1 MSLKSPVFKNKVL
14 YEISITK
21 YKIVN
26 SPKFVLTDK
35 ANLGNSRFIKTYGG
49 YRMNRIML
57 AVVLV
62 VGISG
67 SAFAAEKTP
76 TREKL
81 DTIAQQVIVTDLDI
95 ANSLESKEFLLKNFD
110 KEGMAEILMQLKD
123 LIKINAEMVDRLRR
137 VL

>member
-1 MSLKSPVFKNKVL
+1 
-14 YEISITK
+14 
-21 YKIVN
+21 
-26 SPKFVLTDK
+26 
-35 ANLGNSRFIKTYGG
+35 
-49 YRMNRIML
+49 MNRIML

-67 SAFAAEKTP
+67 NALAMEKTP

-81 DTIAQQVIVTDLDI
+81 NTIAQQVIVTDLDI

>member
-1 MSLKSPVFKNKVL
+1 MNK
-14 YEISITK
+14 
-21 YKIVN
+21 
-26 SPKFVLTDK
+26 
-35 ANLGNSRFIKTYGG
+35 
-49 YRMNRIML
+49 IML

-67 SAFAAEKTP
+67 NAFAMEKTP

-81 DTIAQQVIVTDLDI
+81 NTLAQQVIVTDLDI

>member
-1 MSLKSPVFKNKVL
+1 
-14 YEISITK
+14 
-21 YKIVN
+21 
-26 SPKFVLTDK
+26 
-35 ANLGNSRFIKTYGG
+35 
-49 YRMNRIML
+49 MNRIVL
-57 AVVLV
+57 AVVIV

-67 SAFAAEKTP
+67 NAFAAEKTP

-81 DTIAQQVIVTDLDI
+81 NTIAQQVIVTDLDI

>member
-1 MSLKSPVFKNKVL
+1 
-14 YEISITK
+14 
-21 YKIVN
+21 
-26 SPKFVLTDK
+26 
-35 ANLGNSRFIKTYGG
+35 
-49 YRMNRIML
+49 MNRIIL

-62 VGISG
+62 VGVSG
-67 SAFAAEKTP
+67 NAFAMEKTP

-81 DTIAQQVIVTDLDI
+81 NTVAQQVIVTDLDI

-123 LIKINAEMVDRLRR
+123 LIKINAEMVDKLRR

>member
-1 MSLKSPVFKNKVL
+1 MNK
-14 YEISITK
+14 
-21 YKIVN
+21 
-26 SPKFVLTDK
+26 
-35 ANLGNSRFIKTYGG
+35 
-49 YRMNRIML
+49 IML
-57 AVVLV
+57 DVVLV

-67 SAFAAEKTP
+67 NAFAMEKTP

-81 DTIAQQVIVTDLDI
+81 NTLAQQVIVTDLDI

>member
-1 MSLKSPVFKNKVL
+1 
-14 YEISITK
+14 
-21 YKIVN
+21 
-26 SPKFVLTDK
+26 
-35 ANLGNSRFIKTYGG
+35 
-49 YRMNRIML
+49 MNRIML

-67 SAFAAEKTP
+67 NAFAAEKTT

-81 DTIAQQVIVTDLDI
+81 DSIAQQVIVTDLDI

>member
-1 MSLKSPVFKNKVL
+1 MN
-14 YEISITK
+14 
-21 YKIVN
+21 KIVLAL
-26 SPKFVLTDK
+26 VLIVGVS
-35 ANLGNSRFIKTYGG
+35 GNA
-49 YRMNRIML
+49 L
-57 AVVLV
+57 
-62 VGISG
+62 
-67 SAFAAEKTP
+67 AAEKTT

>member
-1 MSLKSPVFKNKVL
+1 MG
-14 YEISITK
+14 
-21 YKIVN
+21 KII
-26 SPKFVLTDK
+26 LTV
-35 ANLGNSRFIKTYGG
+35 ALI
-49 YRMNRIML
+49 
-57 AVVLV
+57 

-67 SAFAAEKTP
+67 NAFAAEKTQ

-81 DTIAQQVIVTDLDI
+81 NTIAQQVIVTDLDI

>member
-1 MSLKSPVFKNKVL
+1 MG
-14 YEISITK
+14 
-21 YKIVN
+21 KII
-26 SPKFVLTDK
+26 LTV
-35 ANLGNSRFIKTYGG
+35 ALI
-49 YRMNRIML
+49 
-57 AVVLV
+57 

-67 SAFAAEKTP
+67 NAFAAEKTQ

-81 DTIAQQVIVTDLDI
+81 NTIAQQVIVTDLDI
-95 ANSLESKEFLLKNFD
+95 ANSHESKEFLLKNFD

>member
-1 MSLKSPVFKNKVL
+1 MN
-14 YEISITK
+14 
-21 YKIVN
+21 KIV
-26 SPKFVLTDK
+26 
-35 ANLGNSRFIKTYGG
+35 
-49 YRMNRIML
+49 L
-57 AVVLV
+57 ALVLV
-62 VGISG
+62 VGVSG
-67 SAFAAEKTP
+67 NAFAMEKTP

>member
-1 MSLKSPVFKNKVL
+1 MNKV
-14 YEISITK
+14 
-21 YKIVN
+21 
-26 SPKFVLTDK
+26 VL
-35 ANLGNSRFIKTYGG
+35 ALAL
-49 YRMNRIML
+49 IM
-57 AVVLV
+57 
-62 VGISG
+62 GISRN
-67 SAFAAEKTP
+67 AYAMEKTP

-81 DTIAQQVIVTDLDI
+81 NTIAQQVIVTDLDI

>member
-1 MSLKSPVFKNKVL
+1 
-14 YEISITK
+14 
-21 YKIVN
+21 
-26 SPKFVLTDK
+26 
-35 ANLGNSRFIKTYGG
+35 
-49 YRMNRIML
+49 MNRIML

-67 SAFAAEKTP
+67 NAFAAEKTP

-110 KEGMAEILMQLKD
+110 KEGLAEILMQLKE
-123 LIKINAEMVDRLRR
+123 LLKINAEMVDRLRR

>member
-1 MSLKSPVFKNKVL
+1 
-14 YEISITK
+14 
-21 YKIVN
+21 
-26 SPKFVLTDK
+26 
-35 ANLGNSRFIKTYGG
+35 
-49 YRMNRIML
+49 MNRIML

-67 SAFAAEKTP
+67 NAFAMEKTP

-81 DTIAQQVIVTDLDI
+81 DSIAQRVIVTDLDI

-110 KEGMAEILMQLKD
+110 KEGVAEILMQLKD
-123 LIKINAEMVDRLRR
+123 LLKINAEMIDRLRR